1 MKSTHYNPLIYT
13 INHTV
18 RAITEGVCD
27 IESEPLKKIPADGPL
42 ILVANHINMVEVPI
56 FFTQLMDRPLTGFSK
71 VENWRHPLIKRIFN
85 MWGLIPLNREEI
97 DLTALRQGL
106 QALDDGEILVIS
118 PEGTRSHDGNLQ
130 PGHPGM
136 VLMALRSGAPIM
148 PIAHYGV
155 EQVFSNLTR
164 LKRTDFHI
172 RVGDP
177 FYVDVGGARVRSA
190 ERQQITDEIMYQIA
204 AMLPPSYR
212 GAYAD
217 LDAATEEYL
226 RFDPPAQSSL
236 TARRKEG

>member
-1 MKSTHYNPLIYT
+1 MYV

-18 RAITEGVCD
+18 KALTEGICD
-27 IESEPLKKIPADGPL
+27 IESERLKKVPMDGPL
-42 ILVANHINMVEVPI
+42 ITVANHINMVEVPI

-71 VENWRHPLIKRIFN
+71 VENWRHPLIKRLFN

-106 QALDDGEILVIS
+106 QALDEGKILVIS
-118 PEGTRSHDGNLQ
+118 PEGTRSHDGHLQ
-130 PGHPGM
+130 EGRPGM
-136 VLMALRSGAPIM
+136 VMMALRSGAPIM

-155 EQVFSNLTR
+155 ERVFSNLPR

-177 FYVDVGGARVRSA
+177 FYVDAGGARVRSA
-190 ERQQITDEIMYQIA
+190 ERQRITDEIMYQLA
-204 AMLPPSYR
+204 ALLPPSYR

-217 LDAATEEYL
+217 LEAATEEYL
-226 RFDPPAQSSL
+226 RFDPPARSNL
-236 TARRKEG
+236 TAQRGEN

>member
-1 MKSTHYNPLIYT
+1 MYV
-13 INHTV
+13 INHAV
-18 RAITEGVCD
+18 KALTESVCD
-27 IESEPLKKIPADGPL
+27 IETAPLKKIPADGPL

-71 VENWRHPLIKRIFN
+71 VENWRHPLIKHIFN
-85 MWGLIPLNREEI
+85 MWGLIPLNREKI
-97 DLTALRQGL
+97 DLTGLRKGL
-106 QALDDGEILVIS
+106 QALDDGKILVIS

-130 PGHPGM
+130 LGRPGM
-136 VLMALRSGAPIM
+136 VLIALHSGAPMI

-155 EQVFSNLTR
+155 ERVFSNLPR

-177 FYVDVGGARVRSA
+177 FYVDAGGARVHSA
-190 ERQQITDEIMYQIA
+190 ERRQITDEIMYQLA

-212 GAYAD
+212 GAYAN
-217 LDAATEEYL
+217 LDAATEEFL

-236 TARRKEG
+236 TTRREEA